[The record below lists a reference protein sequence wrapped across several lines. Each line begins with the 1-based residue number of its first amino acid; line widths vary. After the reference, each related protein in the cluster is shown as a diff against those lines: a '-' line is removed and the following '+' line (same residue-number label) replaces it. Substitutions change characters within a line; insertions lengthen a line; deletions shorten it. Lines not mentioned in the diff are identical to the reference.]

1 MAETWGKPMKGLAYL
16 EKAIKLGLDAV
27 QLFTAK
33 DGALLEFSW
42 LEQAFITFQQALSLK
57 SDLMDGVLQMGMVCE
72 CKGRS

>member
-1 MAETWGKPMKGLAYL
+1 MKGLAYL

-27 QLFTAK
+27 QFFTAK
-33 DGALLEFSW
+33 DGLLEFSW

-72 CKGRS
+72 CKADRKCKIWD